1 MNKFF
6 VNILSFISA
15 LLVVVL
21 VLYTSKDKIL
31 DYYAKPLKSSLEKTI
46 SLQSDLEKGKIVVF
60 GSSELVMYP
69 NQKFLPQ
76 NYFNRDLKL
85 PLRVQGNEGQ
95 QSFVIMSQLAACD
108 NEAVRENARVV
119 VLLSP
124 SWFTG
129 AYDNGLTMPKFLEYM
144 YPGMMNKLYFQSEA
158 NDNYKNLVSKYVK
171 ENINYIK
178 NPSFIYKYSF
188 DTVEENYLDNQLKKI
203 IIESFDDKDINSEII
218 NYTNPKLDYESLKIE
233 AIKVAIPATNNTYGI
248 NNSYYSEN
256 VEPEVKKGRFPFG
269 IVVPPELKKNEEY
282 QDLLILLDSLKD
294 YKIKPLFIMQDLH
307 PYAFVNN
314 RDDANKL
321 MSAIKANVLEH
332 NFEYLDMWSYAKED
346 YEIGNLTD
354 MVHMGELGWVKV
366 DQKIIE
372 YFMPKKEAK

>member
-1 MNKFF
+1 VNKFF
-6 VNILSFISA
+6 INIFSFLSA
-15 LLVVVL
+15 LAVVAL
-21 VLYTSKDKIL
+21 LLYTSKDKIL
-31 DYYAKPLKSSLEKTI
+31 DYYAKPLQASLEKTI
-46 SLQSDLEKGKIVVF
+46 SLQSDLEKGKLVVF
-60 GSSELVMYP
+60 GSSELVLYP

-76 NYFNRDLKL
+76 NFFNKDLKL

-129 AYDNGLTMPKFLEYM
+129 AYDNGLSMPKFLEYM

-158 NDNYKNLVSKYVK
+158 DDNYKNLVSKYVK

-188 DTVEENYLDNQLKKI
+188 DTVGVNYLDNELKKI

-218 NYTNPKLDYESLKIE
+218 SYKNPKLDYESLKIE
-233 AIKVAIPATNNTYGI
+233 ANKVAIPSTNNIYGI
-248 NNSYYSEN
+248 NNPYYTEN
-256 VEPEVKKGRFPFG
+256 VEAEVKKGKFPFG
-269 IVVPPELKKNEEY
+269 IVVPPELKRNEEY

-294 YKIKPLFIMQDLH
+294 YKIKPLFVMQDLH
-307 PYAFVNN
+307 PYVFVNN

-332 NFEYLDMWSYAKED
+332 NFEYLDMWSYKKED
-346 YEIGNLTD
+346 YELGNLTD

-372 YFMPKKEAK
+372 YFMPKKENK